1 MTVLEENAIDKS
13 GRNVYVG
20 GRWECIWKK
29 LFIREN
35 MPLRIVSSRRDKK
48 REKKGGYYTCN
59 PSTGTEFSERPM
71 NVT

>member
-1 MTVLEENAIDKS
+1 MSLIQLFLDKKSTFNAIGLVKSALAKLRMTVLEENAIDKS

-35 MPLRIVSSRRDKK
+35 MPLRI
-48 REKKGGYYTCN
+48 
-59 PSTGTEFSERPM
+59 M
-71 NVT
+71 